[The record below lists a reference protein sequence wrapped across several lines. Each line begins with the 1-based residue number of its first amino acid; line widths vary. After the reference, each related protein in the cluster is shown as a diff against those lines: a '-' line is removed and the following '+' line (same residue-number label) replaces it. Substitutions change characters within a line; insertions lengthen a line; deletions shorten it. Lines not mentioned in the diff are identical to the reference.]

1 MICKYCNKEIPDGSK
16 YCPFCGAYL
25 EEASNASVNQIKE
38 GSGGH
43 APSVS
48 QAPKDEITPEN
59 FRSLPTYKPRLIKM
73 VVFGAIAFVFTLIAM
88 LGSLMVRFIG
98 GGSLEVPGI
107 IMLAFGLASGVTFL
121 VLALSLNKKVFPQ
134 VNAIKMKGIEILVP
148 IFIAFS
154 LCFAIVSLVLQGIVF
169 VIY

>member
-88 LGSLMVRFIG
+88 FGSLMVRIIG

-134 VNAIKMKGIEILVP
+134 VNGIKMKGIEILVP

-169 VIY
+169 IIY

>member
-16 YCPFCGAYL
+16 FCPFCGASL
-25 EEASNASVNQIKE
+25 EEVSNTPINQIKE
-38 GSGGH
+38 GSGGY

-48 QAPKDEITPEN
+48 EAPKDEITPEN

-88 LGSLMVRFIG
+88 LGSLMVRIIG
-98 GGSLEVPGI
+98 GGSLEVPGF
-107 IMLAFGLASGVTFL
+107 IMLAFGLASGITFL

-169 VIY
+169 MVY

>member
-25 EEASNASVNQIKE
+25 EEVSETSINQIKE
-38 GSGGH
+38 GSGPVISSGSDSE
-43 APSVS
+43 A
-48 QAPKDEITPEN
+48 ITVEN

-73 VVFGAIAFVFTLIAM
+73 VVFGAIAFVFTLIAL
-88 LGSLMVRFIG
+88 LGSLMVKIIG

-107 IMLAFGLASGVTFL
+107 IMLVFGLASGVTFL

-134 VNAIKMKGIEILVP
+134 VNAIKMKGIEILIP

-154 LCFAIVSLVLQGIVF
+154 LCFAIVSLVLQGIVL

>member
-25 EEASNASVNQIKE
+25 EEVSETSVNQIKE
-38 GSGGH
+38 GSG
-43 APSVS
+43 PVVS
-48 QAPKDEITPEN
+48 SNSPEAITVEN

-88 LGSLMVRFIG
+88 LGSLMVRIIG
-98 GGSLEVPGI
+98 GGSLQVPGI
-107 IMLAFGLASGVTFL
+107 IMLVFGLATGVTFL

-134 VNAIKMKGIEILVP
+134 VNAIKMKGIEILIP

-154 LCFAIVSLVLQGIVF
+154 LCFAVVSLVLQGLVL